1 MLHNVCT
8 IQWKIEIGCHCCS
21 VLCHPRYVTVAV
33 LAFHR
38 VRDVQETLEILV
50 KFTILAI
57 QPSLTS
63 SRGRYL
69 MVVGIH
75 SDG

>member
-1 MLHNVCT
+1 MED
-8 IQWKIEIGCHCCS
+8 QIGCHGCS
-21 VLCHPRYVTVAV
+21 VVMVAVTV

-38 VRDVQETLEILV
+38 VRDFWETLEILV

-57 QPSLTS
+57 PPSLTS
-63 SRGRYL
+63 SRGEFLR
-69 MVVGIH
+69 VVGIH